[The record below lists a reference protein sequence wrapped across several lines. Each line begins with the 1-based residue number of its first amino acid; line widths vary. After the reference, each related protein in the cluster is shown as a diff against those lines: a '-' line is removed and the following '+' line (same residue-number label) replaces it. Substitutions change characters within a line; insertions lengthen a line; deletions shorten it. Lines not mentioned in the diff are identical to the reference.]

1 MTKYLVL
8 YTADASAAEQMAN
21 STPEQQQAGMQAWMA
36 WFEKAGPAIVD
47 GGSPVQPVADA
58 APTVAGYSILEA
70 EDQAALATLLE
81 GHPHLEVGTIASYE
95 FLPMPG
101 M

>member
-8 YTADASAAEQMAN
+8 YRADQSAAEQMAQA
-21 STPEQQQAGMQAWMA
+21 SPEEQQAGMAAWME
-36 WFEKAGPAIVD
+36 WFGKVGDAIVD
-47 GGSPVQPVADA
+47 GGSPVAGGDG
-58 APTVAGYSILEA
+58 TVGGYSVL
-70 EDQAALATLLE
+70 QADTRETLGALLT
-81 GHPHLEVGTIASYE
+81 GHPHLQVGTIDVLE

>member
-8 YTADASAAEQMAN
+8 YRADQSAAEQMAQA
-21 STPEQQQAGMQAWMA
+21 SPEEQQAGMAAWME
-36 WFEKAGPAIVD
+36 WFGTAGEAIVD
-47 GGSPVQPVADA
+47 GGSPVTGGDG
-58 APTVAGYSILEA
+58 TVGGYSVLQAETREA
-70 EDQAALATLLE
+70 LDGLLV
-81 GHPHLEVGTIASYE
+81 GHPHLQVGTIDVLE